1 MKRWQLLGML
11 LSFPILLLGLVWQ
24 TGRQA
29 ALIVEAHDLEH
40 QQEGWVEANSKLIGG
55 IAVLENR
62 ERADS
67 LASKLGLER
76 ATADRR
82 IFIRV
87 GPSDNS
93 DVGAAT
99 PLPSATA
106 PAALKGNGN
115 G

>member
-1 MKRWQLLGML
+1 MKRWQFLGML
-11 LSFPILLLGLVWQ
+11 LSFPIFLLGLVWQ

-29 ALIVEAHDLEH
+29 SLIVEAHDLEH

-55 IAVLENR
+55 IAVLQNR

-67 LASKLGLER
+67 LAAKLGLER

-82 IFIRV
+82 IFIKI
-87 GPSDNS
+87 GPAENS
-93 DVGAAT
+93 DVGATT
-99 PLPSATA
+99 PLPSTTA
-106 PAALKGNGN
+106 PTALKGNGN

>member
-29 ALIVEAHDLEH
+29 SLIAEAQDLEH
-40 QQEGWVEANSKLIGG
+40 QQEAWVEANAKLIGS

-62 ERADS
+62 ERADT
-67 LASKLGLER
+67 LAGKLGLER

-82 IFIRV
+82 IFIQV
-87 GPSDNS
+87 GASDNS
-93 DVGAAT
+93 DAGTA
-99 PLPSATA
+99 A
-106 PAALKGNGN
+106 PAQSGKGNG
-115 G
+115 